1 MSLSPSSA
9 MLACL
14 YGSGTVCIWNF
25 PEITLVTYYKSI
37 QNLTK
42 IFKYIHSG
50 RSNWVK
56 TSMFLV

>member
-37 QNLTK
+37 KNLSK

-50 RSNWVK
+50 RSN
-56 TSMFLV
+56 